1 MTATIPAT
9 ADPRTVVDG
18 NGAWRRAIAALI
30 WVARAQRRARQTP
43 PGGCAWRAFPGGAAN
58 RRSSGSPLPGGLLS
72 RGSNSTVAA
81 SDAGPADDPLSG
93 LAGDQDVTFRRK
105 IRGAT
110 RPGASPSS
118 RRRYVPRPPAGCPAR
133 LSIQA
138 PRRFPGILLA
148 ATDFQRGYAHKGRL
162 LGTRSHLLLGWA
174 RERFG
179 LTMQRS
185 LGN

>member
-30 WVARAQRRARQTP
+30 WVARAQRRAGQTP

-58 RRSSGSPLPGGLLS
+58 RRSSGSPPPGGLLS
-72 RGSNSTVAA
+72 RGSNSAVAA

-93 LAGDQDVTFRRK
+93 LARDQDVTFRRK

-110 RPGASPSS
+110 RPGASPA
-118 RRRYVPRPPAGCPAR
+118 PAADTFRAPLRG
-133 LSIQA
+133 A
-138 PRRFPGILLA
+138 PRG
-148 ATDFQRGYAHKGRL
+148 
-162 LGTRSHLLLGWA
+162 
-174 RERFG
+174 
-179 LTMQRS
+179 
-185 LGN
+185 